1 MIPSLLET
9 DINIENDMKKL
20 QKKENKSLGNNREDT
35 KEEILNTHN
44 YIEENNKFVM
54 KENDLINKIDFSTN
68 KDSKNSV
75 SVNQSKKDE
84 KAGFHPQDL
93 IERNEIKYNII
104 NDNDDPIETLKKEI
118 KALKEKI
125 QINETEINNLKEG
138 NSKLSKRVEKLE
150 INQLLLYHQIYMYQ
164 TLGDMFESIY
174 YYYFKYLDLKQFC
187 LNNFE
192 KLREII
198 KYLEETDDIKS
209 KEMTRN
215 KKDEKIP
222 QISNDFK
229 MKLANYFKLHFFL
242 SKVSNKIVQRNFS
255 EEQKCLLK
263 TQKDKDLL
271 PLIPDFD
278 FEQSF
283 DTLEYYIEN
292 SINNNQIKAAMEI
305 VYDEKYIKDDKL
317 GPVKDSDNK
326 VVKKGQNGIQIL
338 MDKKDI
344 EEVKNY
350 FKNIKIDNKSFV
362 KLCNDKLW
370 DQEDL

>member
-1 MIPSLLET
+1 MQSLLET

-198 KYLEETDDIKS
+198 KYLEETDEIKS

-229 MKLANYFKLHFFL
+229 MKLSNYFKLHFFL
-242 SKVSNKIVQRNFS
+242 SKVSNKIAQRNFS

-326 VVKKGQNGIQIL
+326 VIKKGQNGIQIL
-338 MDKKDI
+338 VDKKDI